1 MMMYFCYS
9 VMLLISFLYTIPCI
23 SQTPDPT
30 LTRQLRDHVERV
42 SKELGK
48 KGEIFF
54 SVYRVP
60 DAQEIFSKGGD
71 TPVHAAS
78 VQKLIITYAALR
90 KLGAEYTIPT
100 EFYTEYLPSDRD
112 PRLDVSM
119 GMSDRKVAPA
129 ESLGA
134 LYVRTYGNPTMQYED
149 LQGIARELRARGV
162 NGVTDLVVDDSLFL
176 EESLPTGDAPYQA
189 AQSSASLEFNSYRV
203 LVTPSA
209 SGMPPIIST
218 SAGLFGTVL
227 NRSKSLSG
235 KGESLEIIQNPSFD
249 LFPRS
254 RSIGEI
260 TPQPLNLQI
269 NGRIGLLESTWE
281 KYHSHPDP
289 FLYFILSLKKALDS
303 EGISVSGAL
312 RRAKVPSN
320 TNLLF
325 VHESEPL
332 YSILSKLNRFSSNF
346 IAGQLLYLVGQD
358 ENGYFSR
365 KRGLEILKEL
375 LMEIDAFPE
384 NSNLDDASG
393 LSGANRITPNQMVKL
408 LTEVE
413 KDISISPT
421 FMGSLSRFGL
431 SGTLKYRQLRKD
443 EYIPSVKSSIYL
455 DQEQRSQGVWAK
467 TGTVDG
473 VSSVAGY
480 LERYQGFRLAFM
492 IVLKGTFEKSRA
504 VEIENDIIKILL
516 GFNNKDL

>member
-1 MMMYFCYS
+1 MFFRYLI
-9 VMLLISFLYTIPCI
+9 MLLVSFLYTSACF
-23 SQTPDPT
+23 SQTPDPA
-30 LTRQLRDHVERV
+30 LTRQLRDYIEKT
-42 SKELGK
+42 SKEIEE
-48 KGEIFF
+48 KGELFF
-54 SVYRVP
+54 SILRVP
-60 DAQEIFSKGGD
+60 DAQEILSKNAD

-119 GMSDRKVAPA
+119 GMSDRKVAP
-129 ESLGA
+129 ETSLGA

-162 NGVTDLVVDDSLFL
+162 NGITDLVVDDSLFI
-176 EESLPTGDAPYQA
+176 EESVPAGDAPYQA
-189 AQSSASLEFNSYRV
+189 AQSSTSLEFNSYRV
-203 LVTPSA
+203 LVTPTA
-209 SGMPPIIST
+209 SGMPPLITT
-218 SAGLFGTVL
+218 SAGLFGTVV

-235 KGESLEIIQNPSFD
+235 KGTSLDITQTPSFD

-254 RSIGEI
+254 RRSGEI
-260 TPQPLNLQI
+260 SPEPIHLHI
-269 NGRIGLLESTWE
+269 NGRIGLSEPVWE
-281 KYHSHPDP
+281 KYRSHPDP

-303 EGISVSGAL
+303 EGIAVTGTL
-312 RRAKVPSN
+312 QRAKVPSS
-320 TNLLF
+320 TKLLF

-346 IAGQLLYLVGQD
+346 IAGQLLYLIGQD
-358 ENGYFSR
+358 ANGYFSK
-365 KRGLEILKEL
+365 KRGLEVLKEL
-375 LMEIDAFPE
+375 LLEIEAFPE
-384 NSNLDDASG
+384 NSILDDASG
-393 LSGANRITPNQMVKL
+393 LSVKNRITPNQMVKL

-421 FMGSLSRFGL
+421 FIGSLSRFGL
-431 SGTLKYRQLRKD
+431 SGTLKDRTLQKD
-443 EYIPSVKSSIYL
+443 AYIPSVKSSIYL
-455 DQEQRSQGVWAK
+455 DRERRSQGVWAK

-480 LERYQGFRLAFM
+480 LDRYQGFRLAFM

-516 GFNNKDL
+516 GFNNKNL